1 MGNTSSSKKI
11 NFEDV
16 QYAIKN
22 KEFTIINTLTSTN
35 QYCLILNTINCNE
48 EEVTINNLLNLN
60 TSASIIVYGKNSND
74 ESIYKKINQLN
85 DLGFVNVYLYTGGLF
100 EWLLLQ
106 DIYGSEMFPT
116 TVKENDILKFKPNKL
131 LNIKSI
137 NYDY

>member
-22 KEFTIINTLTSTN
+22 KEFTIINTLPSSN
-35 QYCLILNTINCNE
+35 QYCFILNTINCDE
-48 EEVTINNLLNLN
+48 EEVMINNLLNQN

-85 DLGFVNVYLYTGGLF
+85 DLGFINVYLYTGGLF

-137 NYDY
+137 NY